1 MSEAENIATVRR
13 YIDEFNRRDFDC
25 LVADADPDV
34 ELSEWPDAPGA
45 QTYRGPDGVR
55 QAFDQWFDTWEWMH
69 LEIEDIVEIEGDR
82 VLFTL
87 HQRAKGRGSGIEVE
101 IRSFNV
107 YSFRDGKVTRIQL
120 FTEREPA
127 LAAAGLTPDYQE
139 EKR

>member
-1 MSEAENIATVRR
+1 MDDSHNVATVRR
-13 YIDEFNRRDFDC
+13 YIDDFNRRDFDS
-25 LVADADPDV
+25 LVADADPAV

-45 QTYRGPDGVR
+45 QTYHGPDGVHK
-55 QAFDQWFDTWEWMH
+55 AFENWFDTWEWMQI
-69 LEIEDIVEIEGDR
+69 EIEDIAEVGGDR

-87 HQRAKGRGSGIEVE
+87 HQRARGRGSGIEVE

-107 YSFRDGKVTRIQL
+107 YTFHDGNVTRIQL

-127 LAAAGLTPDYQE
+127 LEAAGLTPAKEE